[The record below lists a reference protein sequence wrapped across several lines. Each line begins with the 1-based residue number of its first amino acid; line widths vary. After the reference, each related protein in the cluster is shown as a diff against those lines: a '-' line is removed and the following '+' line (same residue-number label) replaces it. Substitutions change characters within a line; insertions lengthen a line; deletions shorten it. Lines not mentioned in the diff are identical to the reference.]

1 MTTIYLIRH
10 SEPLKSTDI
19 INEEIPL
26 SPNGEIKAKELADL
40 EELMNIDLIY
50 SSEYKRAISTARYIA
65 LKNHLSLNIS
75 SKLNERR
82 LGDVNS
88 VPKSFWLTQLY
99 EEDAKADGGES
110 RKEVC
115 ERMLLFINYIL
126 DNYKDK
132 RIVLVS
138 HGAAITFL
146 LMNWCRLVSA
156 SLDTKSRHLIFNDKD
171 AINGVMNCPHV
182 FKLEFD
188 GNNLVNIN
196 SYCYTSQFLL

>member
-1 MTTIYLIRH
+1 MTTIFLIRH
-10 SEPLKSTDI
+10 SEPLKKVDI
-19 INEEIPL
+19 TNEEIPL
-26 SPNGEIKAKELADL
+26 SLNGEIKAKELADL
-40 EELMNIDLIY
+40 EELMNIDIIY
-50 SSEYKRAISTARYIA
+50 SSEYKRAISTAKYIA
-65 LKNHLSLNIS
+65 LKNDLLLNIS
-75 SKLNERR
+75 SKLNERI

-99 EEDAKADGGES
+99 EEDSKAVGGES

-156 SLDTKSRHLIFNDKD
+156 SLETKSRHLVFNNKD
-171 AINGVMNCPHV
+171 VINGVMRFPEV
-182 FKLEFD
+182 FKLSFD
-188 GNNLVNIN
+188 GNDLFDIE
-196 SYCYTSQFLL
+196 LIK

>member
-10 SEPLKSTDI
+10 SEPLKLVGVV
-19 INEEIPL
+19 NEEIPL
-26 SPNGEIKAKELADL
+26 SPNGELKAKELADL

-65 LKNHLSLNIS
+65 LENNLVLNITD
-75 SKLNERR
+75 KLNERR
-82 LGDVNS
+82 LGDINS

-99 EEDAKADGGES
+99 EEDAKATLGES

-115 ERMLLFINYIL
+115 ERMLELINYIL
-126 DNYKDK
+126 DNYNDK

-146 LMNWCRLVSA
+146 LMNWCKLESA
-156 SLDTKSRHLIFNDKD
+156 SLETKSRHLTFNGKD
-171 AINGVMNCPHV
+171 VINGGMNCPDV

-188 GNNLVNIN
+188 GNELIDLKK
-196 SYCYTSQFLL
+196 CLL

>member
-1 MTTIYLIRH
+1 MTTIFLIRH
-10 SEPLKSTDI
+10 SEPLKSSDY

-26 SPNGEIKAKELADL
+26 SLNGEKLARQLSKNTELH
-40 EELMNIDLIY
+40 NIDLIY
-50 SSEYKRAISTARYIA
+50 SSEYKRAISTAKYIA
-65 LKNHLSLNIS
+65 LENDLLLNIS

-82 LGDVNS
+82 LGDINS

-99 EEDAKADGGES
+99 EEDAKAIGGES

-115 ERMLLFINYIL
+115 ERMLEFINYIL

-146 LMNWCRLVSA
+146 LMKWCRLESA
-156 SLDTKSRHLIFNDKD
+156 DLDTKSKYLTFNDKD
-171 AINGVMNCPHV
+171 VINGVMRYLHV
-182 FKLEFD
+182 FKLEFED
-188 GNNLVNIN
+188 NDLVDVRVI
-196 SYCYTSQFLL
+196 

>member
-10 SEPLKSTDI
+10 SEPLKLVGVV
-19 INEEIPL
+19 NEEIPL
-26 SPNGEIKAKELADL
+26 SPNGELKAKELADL

-65 LKNHLSLNIS
+65 LENNLVLNITD
-75 SKLNERR
+75 KLNERR

-99 EEDAKADGGES
+99 DEDAKAIDGES

-115 ERMLLFINYIL
+115 ERMLEFINYIL

-132 RIVLVS
+132 RVVLVS

-146 LMNWCRLVSA
+146 LMNWCELVSA
-156 SLDTKSRHLIFNDKD
+156 SLETKSRHLIFNGKD
-171 AINGVMNCPHV
+171 VINGDMNCPDV

-188 GNNLVNIN
+188 GNELIDLKNVYYN
-196 SYCYTSQFLL
+196 

>member
-1 MTTIYLIRH
+1 MF
-10 SEPLKSTDI
+10 
-19 INEEIPL
+19 
-26 SPNGEIKAKELADL
+26 
-40 EELMNIDLIY
+40 
-50 SSEYKRAISTARYIA
+50 
-65 LKNHLSLNIS
+65 LNIT

-82 LGDVNS
+82 LGDVSS

-99 EEDAKADGGES
+99 EEDAKATFGES

-115 ERMLLFINYIL
+115 ERMLEFINYIL

-138 HGAAITFL
+138 HGTAITFL

-156 SLDTKSRHLIFNDKD
+156 SLDTKSRHLTFNDKD
-171 AINGVMNCPHV
+171 VINGVMNCPEV

-188 GNNLVNIN
+188 GNDLVDVRIIQKINL
-196 SYCYTSQFLL
+196 L

>member
-1 MTTIYLIRH
+1 MTTIFLIRH
-10 SEPLKSTDI
+10 SESLRSFDY

-26 SPNGEIKAKELADL
+26 SPNGELKAKELSDL
-40 EELMNIDLIY
+40 EELSDIDLIY

-65 LKNHLSLNIS
+65 LENNLVLNITD
-75 SKLNERR
+75 KLNERR
-82 LGDVNS
+82 LGDINS

-99 EEDAKADGGES
+99 DEDAKAIDGES

-115 ERMLLFINYIL
+115 NRMLEFINYIL

-132 RIVLVS
+132 RVVLVS

-146 LMNWCRLVSA
+146 LMNWCELVSA
-156 SLDTKSRHLIFNDKD
+156 SLETKSRHLTFNGKD
-171 AINGVMNCPHV
+171 VINGVMNCPDV

-188 GNNLVNIN
+188 GNELIDLKKVYYN
-196 SYCYTSQFLL
+196 

>member
-10 SEPLKSTDI
+10 SEPLKSVDI

-26 SPNGEIKAKELADL
+26 SSNGEIKAKELADL

-65 LKNHLSLNIS
+65 DKNHLSLNIS

-99 EEDAKADGGES
+99 EEDAKVSGGES

-115 ERMLLFINYIL
+115 ERMLELINYIL

-146 LMNWCRLVSA
+146 LMNWCKLVSA
-156 SLDTKSRHLIFNDKD
+156 DLDTKSRHLVFNNKD
-171 AINGVMNCPHV
+171 IINGVINCPHV

-188 GNNLVNIN
+188 GNDLVNIGVI
-196 SYCYTSQFLL
+196 

>member
-10 SEPLKSTDI
+10 SEPLKSVDI

-26 SPNGEIKAKELADL
+26 SSNGEIKAKELADL
-40 EELMNIDLIY
+40 EELRDIDLIY

-99 EEDAKADGGES
+99 EENSKAVGGES

-146 LMNWCRLVSA
+146 LMNWCELVSA
-156 SLDTKSRHLIFNDKD
+156 DLGTTSRHLTFNNKD
-171 AINGVMNCPHV
+171 VINGVINCPQV

-188 GNNLVNIN
+188 GNDLVNIGVI
-196 SYCYTSQFLL
+196 

>member
-26 SPNGEIKAKELADL
+26 SPNGEIKAKELANL

-65 LKNHLSLNIS
+65 LKNNLSLNIS

-99 EEDAKADGGES
+99 GEDAKADGGES

-146 LMNWCRLVSA
+146 LMNWCKLVSA
-156 SLDTKSRHLIFNDKD
+156 SLETKSRHLVFNDKD
-171 AINGVMNCPHV
+171 VINGVMRFPHV

-188 GNNLVNIN
+188 GKKMIDVKVMAK
-196 SYCYTSQFLL
+196 

>member
-26 SPNGEIKAKELADL
+26 SSNGELKAKKLADL
-40 EELMNIDLIY
+40 EELRDIDLIY

-65 LKNHLSLNIS
+65 LKNNLFLNIS

-99 EEDAKADGGES
+99 EEDAKATFGES

-115 ERMLLFINYIL
+115 ERMLELINYIL

-156 SLDTKSRHLIFNDKD
+156 DLGTKSRHLTFNNKD
-171 AINGVMNCPHV
+171 VINGVINCPQV

-188 GNNLVNIN
+188 GNDLVNIGVI
-196 SYCYTSQFLL
+196 

>member
-26 SPNGEIKAKELADL
+26 SPNGELKAKELASL

-65 LKNHLSLNIS
+65 DKNHLSLNIS

-99 EEDAKADGGES
+99 EEDAKAGGGES

-126 DNYKDK
+126 ANYKDK

-138 HGAAITFL
+138 HGTAITFL
-146 LMNWCRLVSA
+146 LMNWCKLVSA
-156 SLDTKSRHLIFNDKD
+156 DLDTKSRHLVFNNKD
-171 AINGVMNCPHV
+171 IINGVINCPHV

-188 GNNLVNIN
+188 GNDLVNIGVI
-196 SYCYTSQFLL
+196 

>member
-1 MTTIYLIRH
+1 MTTIFLIRH

-19 INEEIPL
+19 INEEISL
-26 SPNGEIKAKELADL
+26 SSNGELKAKKLADL
-40 EELMNIDLIY
+40 EELRDIDLIY

-65 LKNHLSLNIS
+65 LKNDLLLNIS

-115 ERMLLFINYIL
+115 ERMLELINYIL

-138 HGAAITFL
+138 HGATITFL
-146 LMNWCRLVSA
+146 LMNWCKLVSA
-156 SLDTKSRHLIFNDKD
+156 SLETKSRHLVFNNKD
-171 AINGVMNCPHV
+171 IINGVINCPHV

-188 GNNLVNIN
+188 GIDLVNIGVI
-196 SYCYTSQFLL
+196 

>member
-1 MTTIYLIRH
+1 MTTIFLIRH

-26 SPNGEIKAKELADL
+26 SSNGELKAKKLADL
-40 EELMNIDLIY
+40 EELRDIDLIY

-65 LKNHLSLNIS
+65 LKNDLLLNIS

-99 EEDAKADGGES
+99 EENSKADGGES

-138 HGAAITFL
+138 HGATITFL
-146 LMNWCRLVSA
+146 LMNWCRLESA
-156 SLDTKSRHLIFNDKD
+156 DLDTKSRHLIFNNKD
-171 AINGVMNCPHV
+171 IINGVMNCPHV

-188 GNNLVNIN
+188 GNDLVNIGVI
-196 SYCYTSQFLL
+196 

>member
-10 SEPLKSTDI
+10 SEPLKSVDI

-26 SPNGEIKAKELADL
+26 SPNGELKAKKLADL
-40 EELMNIDLIY
+40 EELRDIDLIY

-65 LKNHLSLNIS
+65 LKNNLFLNIS

-82 LGDVNS
+82 LGGVNS

-115 ERMLLFINYIL
+115 ERMLELINYIL

-146 LMNWCRLVSA
+146 LMNWCKLVSA
-156 SLDTKSRHLIFNDKD
+156 SLETKSRHLVFNNKD
-171 AINGVMNCPHV
+171 VINGVINCPHV

-188 GNNLVNIN
+188 GNKLIDINLCN
-196 SYCYTSQFLL
+196 

>member
-26 SPNGEIKAKELADL
+26 SLNGEIKAKELANL

-50 SSEYKRAISTARYIA
+50 SSEYKRAISTAKYIA
-65 LKNHLSLNIS
+65 LKNNLFLNIS

-82 LGDVNS
+82 LGDMNS

-99 EEDAKADGGES
+99 EEDAKAVGGES

-156 SLDTKSRHLIFNDKD
+156 SLDTKSRHLVFNNNDV
-171 AINGVMNCPHV
+171 INGVMNCPHV
-182 FKLEFD
+182 FKLLFD
-188 GNNLVNIN
+188 GNDLFDIE
-196 SYCYTSQFLL
+196 LIK

>member
-1 MTTIYLIRH
+1 MTTIFLIRH

-26 SPNGEIKAKELADL
+26 SSNGELKAKKLADL
-40 EELMNIDLIY
+40 EELRDIDLIY

-65 LKNHLSLNIS
+65 LKNDLLLNIS

-99 EEDAKADGGES
+99 EENSKAVGGES

-115 ERMLLFINYIL
+115 ERMLELINYIL

-138 HGAAITFL
+138 HGATITFL
-146 LMNWCRLVSA
+146 LMNWCRLESA
-156 SLDTKSRHLIFNDKD
+156 SLETKSRHLIFNNKD
-171 AINGVMNCPHV
+171 IINGVMNCPHV

-188 GNNLVNIN
+188 GNDLVNIGVI
-196 SYCYTSQFLL
+196 

>member
-1 MTTIYLIRH
+1 MTTIFLIRH

-26 SPNGEIKAKELADL
+26 SSNGELKAKELADL

-65 LKNHLSLNIS
+65 LKNNLFLNIS

-99 EEDAKADGGES
+99 EEDAKVSGGES

-138 HGAAITFL
+138 HGTAITFL

-156 SLDTKSRHLIFNDKD
+156 DLDTKSRHLTFNNKD
-171 AINGVMNCPHV
+171 VINGIINCPQV

-188 GNNLVNIN
+188 RNDLVNIGVI
-196 SYCYTSQFLL
+196 

>member
-10 SEPLKSTDI
+10 SEPLKSVDI

-26 SPNGEIKAKELADL
+26 SSNGEIKAKKLADL
-40 EELMNIDLIY
+40 EELRDIDLIY

-65 LKNHLSLNIS
+65 LKNNLFLNIS

-138 HGAAITFL
+138 HGTVITFL
-146 LMNWCRLVSA
+146 LMNWCKLVSA
-156 SLDTKSRHLIFNDKD
+156 DLDTKSRHLTFNNKD
-171 AINGVMNCPHV
+171 VINGVINCPHV

-188 GNNLVNIN
+188 GNDLVNIGVI
-196 SYCYTSQFLL
+196 

>member
-138 HGAAITFL
+138 HGTAITFL
-146 LMNWCRLVSA
+146 LMNWCKLVSA
-156 SLDTKSRHLIFNDKD
+156 DLDTKSRHLTFNNKD
-171 AINGVMNCPHV
+171 VINGVINCPHV

-188 GNNLVNIN
+188 GIDLVNIGVI
-196 SYCYTSQFLL
+196 

>member
-26 SPNGEIKAKELADL
+26 SSNGELKAKKLADL
-40 EELMNIDLIY
+40 EELRDIDLIY

-65 LKNHLSLNIS
+65 LKNNLFLNIS

-99 EEDAKADGGES
+99 EENSKAVGGES

-115 ERMLLFINYIL
+115 ERMLELINYIL

-146 LMNWCRLVSA
+146 LMNWCKLVSA
-156 SLDTKSRHLIFNDKD
+156 SLETKSRHLTFNNKD
-171 AINGVMNCPHV
+171 VINGIINCSQV

-188 GNNLVNIN
+188 GNKLIDINLCN
-196 SYCYTSQFLL
+196 

>member
-1 MTTIYLIRH
+1 MTTIFLIRH
-10 SEPLKSTDI
+10 SEPLKSTVI

-26 SPNGEIKAKELADL
+26 SSNGELKAKKLADL
-40 EELMNIDLIY
+40 EELRDIDLIY

-65 LKNHLSLNIS
+65 LKNDLLLNIS

-99 EEDAKADGGES
+99 EEEAKTDGGES

-115 ERMLLFINYIL
+115 ERMFLFINYIL

-146 LMNWCRLVSA
+146 LMNWCKLVSA
-156 SLDTKSRHLIFNDKD
+156 DLDTKSRHLVFNNKD
-171 AINGVMNCPHV
+171 IINGVINCPHV

-188 GNNLVNIN
+188 GNDLVNIGVI
-196 SYCYTSQFLL
+196 